1 MRTAAILATAA
12 VLGTALAAPAA
23 AADKV
28 PVKLKVK
35 GCDGCS
41 VMATWYKTGTA
52 SGASKAKS
60 KTKQVSGSKATL
72 TFNIPK
78 GYYMYFTAVSGD
90 PNVQPDA
97 ATVMVTQF
105 VGKGEGDSVTATQA
119 RDLNDGAYYCLKAK
133 KQTIKTQA
141 AVVTTGAGFSLLGF
155 WANPQLAAKGNTIKD
170 GIDGVYGTQNTLICK
185 GSYY

>member
-105 VGKGEGDSVTATQA
+105 VGKGEGDSVSATQA

-133 KQTIKTQA
+133 KRTVKAQA
-141 AVVTTGAGFSLLGF
+141 AVFGVAGGSLLGF
-155 WANPQLAAKGNTIKD
+155 WANPQLGATGNQLND
-170 GIDGVYGTQNTLICK
+170 GIDGVYGAQNTLICK
-185 GSYY
+185 GKYS